1 MLLSDLSSPGLWETM
16 DALRHR
22 LNRLFYDTPSHSRL
36 NFPPMNVWSAG
47 DKVIVQALVAGLT
60 ANDIEIQVSGQ
71 SLTLTANIPAES
83 TQGVVHRKE
92 RAEAQ
97 SSRAVE
103 LPFAIE
109 LDKVEA
115 KFSDGLLT
123 ITLPRA
129 AADMPRKITVKPAS

>member
-1 MLLSDLSSPGLWETM
+1 MLLSDLSNTSLWETM

-22 LNRLFYDTPSHSRL
+22 LNRLFYETPSHSRL
-36 NFPPMNVWSAG
+36 NFPPINVWSSE
-47 DKVIVQALVAGLT
+47 DKVVVQGLVPGLT

-71 SLTLTANIPAES
+71 SLNLTANIPAEN
-83 TQGVVHRKE
+83 TQDVIHRKE
-92 RAEAQ
+92 RAAAQ
-97 SSRAVE
+97 SSRALE